1 MSDPIWISEKLAL
14 NIHQRQ
20 LSEHGGMEGVRDI
33 GLLLS
38 ALARPQHLLA
48 YSKTPP
54 NIATLAAA
62 YGFGIAKNHPFVD
75 GNKRTAT
82 VVCETFIDLNG
93 HSLTADDP
101 SLCVTF
107 LKLAEGNLSEE
118 ELASWLG
125 EFVVKL
131 AS

>member
-1 MSDPIWISEKLAL
+1 MAEPIWISEKLAL

-20 LSEHGGMEGVRDI
+20 LSEHGGMEGVRDM

-38 ALARPQHLLA
+38 ALARPKHLLA

-54 NIATLAAA
+54 DIATFAAA

-75 GNKRTAT
+75 GNKRTAA

-93 HSLTADDP
+93 CNLTADNP
-101 SLCVTF
+101 SMCISS
-107 LKLAEGNLSEE
+107 LKAIS
-118 ELASWLG
+118 AKKS
-125 EFVVKL
+125 
-131 AS
+131 